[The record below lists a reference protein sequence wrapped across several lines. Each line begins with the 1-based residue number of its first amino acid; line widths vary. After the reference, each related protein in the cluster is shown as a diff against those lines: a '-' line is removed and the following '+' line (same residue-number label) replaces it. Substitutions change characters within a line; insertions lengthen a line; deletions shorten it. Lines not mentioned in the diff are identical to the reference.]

1 MSDDTNNPLAGLDL
15 GALLGAAQDMQAQ
28 MQQSQDEL
36 AATVVEGSA
45 GGGLVTVAITGGFEF
60 QSVSIDPDAVNPD
73 DPSELEDLV
82 LAALRDASSKIAAL
96 QASANPLAGLG
107 DSLGGLGGLG
117 GLLGGA

>member
-1 MSDDTNNPLAGLDL
+1 MSDAQNPLGGLDL
-15 GALLGAAQDMQAQ
+15 NALLGAAQSMQAQ

-36 AATVVEGSA
+36 ASTVVEGSA
-45 GGGLVTVAITGGFEF
+45 AGGLVTVGVTAAFEF
-60 QSVSIDPDAVNPD
+60 RSVRISPDAINPD

-82 LAALRDASSKIAAL
+82 LAALRDAGAKIGEL
-96 QASANPLAGLG
+96 QNAANPLAGLG